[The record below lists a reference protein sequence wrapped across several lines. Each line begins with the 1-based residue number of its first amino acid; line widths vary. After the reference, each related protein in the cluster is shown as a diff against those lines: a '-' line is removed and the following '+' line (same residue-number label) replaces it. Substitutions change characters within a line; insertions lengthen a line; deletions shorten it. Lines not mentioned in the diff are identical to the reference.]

1 MSRTQK
7 EHLLT
12 NDSKWAEWSARL
24 RSLASAGIPDADKF
38 DHERYTDLLALAD
51 QMAAEPSERAALYPL
66 KPKAPSTPKVDVRGV
81 VFREDAILLVRELID
96 NGRWTLPGGWVDINQ
111 SPSEAV
117 EREVLEETG
126 YVVRAARLIMLV
138 DKRNPRHAHPPDANH
153 IYKIFIL
160 CELLDDQRSVPAQ
173 ESAKNQETAD
183 AAFFTEAQTDG
194 LDLSFGRVTPTQLAR
209 CFAYHHAPHLP
220 PEFD

>member
-1 MSRTQK
+1 MSKMQK
-7 EHLLT
+7 EQDLT
-12 NDSKWAEWSARL
+12 SKTQWAEWAARL
-24 RSLASAGIPDADKF
+24 RSLASEGIPDADKF
-38 DHERYTDLLALAD
+38 DRERYNELVALAD
-51 QMAAEPSERAALYPL
+51 RMASESSDSTVPYPL
-66 KPKAPSTPKVDVRGV
+66 KPKAPITPKVDVRGV
-81 VFREDAILLVRELID
+81 VFRGDAILLVRELID

-153 IYKIFIL
+153 IYKIFIW
-160 CELLDDQRSVPAQ
+160 CELLDDQRSIPTQ

-183 AAFFTEAQTDG
+183 AAFFTEAQTDR
-194 LDLSFGRVTPTQLAR
+194 LDLSVGRVTPAQLAR
-209 CFAYHHAPHLP
+209 CFVYHHAPHLP